1 MIDLS
6 LPPEIAARD
15 IHAACRSVGFFQI
28 LGHGV
33 PGTLRARVLSEAA
46 GFFALPQ
53 SSKDELSIWK
63 SADKVRGYQRIHE
76 NVTQG
81 VADWHEGFDCFLE
94 QPSATAHHGTNL
106 WPAEQPSFRSAILEY
121 VDEMQRVGGLV
132 TSLMARSLGLPPG
145 HFSPFYDC
153 GFWGLRAIHYPRAV
167 AADATIA
174 STAAAHEQR
183 AAAGPELGCGVHT
196 DYGCLTLLHSDETP
210 GALQAQATDGA
221 WIDVE
226 PTPGAF
232 TCNIG
237 DMMARW
243 TNGLYR
249 ATPHRVLRPATGA
262 RISIPF
268 FFEPNYDAVIA
279 PLPRCCELTGRSAM
293 WPPVVYGDHLH
304 AKTSSNFAPAAA
316 P

>member
-1 MIDLS
+1 M
-6 LPPEIAARD
+6 
-15 IHAACRSVGFFQI
+15 HAAPQLGPCRRP
-28 LGHGV
+28 L
-33 PGTLRARVLSEAA
+33 L
-46 GFFALPQ
+46 
-53 SSKDELSIWK
+53 
-63 SADKVRGYQRIHE
+63 VRG
-76 NVTQG
+76 G
-81 VADWHEGFDCFLE
+81 CGGDG
-94 QPSATAHHGTNL
+94 G
-106 WPAEQPSFRSAILEY
+106 
-121 VDEMQRVGGLV
+121 VGG
-132 TSLMARSLGLPPG
+132 
-145 HFSPFYDC
+145 
-153 GFWGLRAIHYPRAV
+153 
-167 AADATIA
+167 
-174 STAAAHEQR
+174 
-183 AAAGPELGCGVHT
+183 
-196 DYGCLTLLHSDETP
+196 
-210 GALQAQATDGA
+210 DGA

-279 PLPRCCELTGRSAM
+279 PLPRCCEITGRSAM